1 MEEYLPQCLD
11 SIVSQTLRE
20 IEILCIDDGSTDGS
34 EEVLKLYCNRDSRIR
49 VIKQNNQ
56 GVSYWKRFMW
66 ELRKIM
72 SALQVEVLWTI
83 TMEFIMKNSLTDIL
97 AIILKKTVLFNR
109 RLISLISDIRDLYL
123 KKVF

>member
-1 MEEYLPQCLD
+1 MIKISVIIPIYNMEEYLPQCLD

-56 GVSYWKRFMW
+56 GVSCARNLGIEECPHCRWKFYGLSRW
-66 ELRKIM
+66 NL
-72 SALQVEVLWTI
+72 
-83 TMEFIMKNSLTDIL
+83 
-97 AIILKKTVLFNR
+97 
-109 RLISLISDIRDLYL
+109 
-123 KKVF
+123 